1 MDLASLNIQRGRDHG
16 IAPYNIWREQ
26 CGLRR
31 FRRFEEMTDVMAAR
45 TVRSL
50 SRVYDDVDDVDLF
63 TGGLSER
70 PVVGGLVGPTFAC
83 IIGQQFLNLRRGDR
97 FWYENPGVFTSD
109 QLQEIRKTSLARAIC
124 DNLDDIEV
132 LQPYAFLMI
141 DDYSNR
147 RISCKSRFIPRL
159 DLNLWRERP
168 APRTDPNE
176 GVDLGHEL
184 RLRPVVRPPLS
195 PLAPFYSHT
204 MEVPVR
210 LKGDDDD
217 RANEL
222 DPASRFN
229 PHGPVL
235 GGGPNTPYFRE
246 SIPFTAEVPRPI
258 SREQYYSFF
267 DTLTEELWGSS
278 GDGSSSDYRS
288 SSSSGGKGGDSME
301 AREASSMSPLDDGFV
316 KALFTSLL
324 KTPGVDDD
332 DADFRP
338 RTFL

>member
-50 SRVYDDVDDVDLF
+50 TRVYDDVDDVDLF

-97 FWYENPGVFTSD
+97 FWYENPGVFTAD

-159 DLNLWRERP
+159 NLDLWRDRP
-168 APRTDPNE
+168 VPRTDPGGGG
-176 GVDLGHEL
+176 GVDLSHEL
-184 RLRPVVRPPLS
+184 RPPLS

-204 MEVPVR
+204 VEVPTR
-210 LKGDDDD
+210 LGEEET
-217 RANEL
+217 NEL
-222 DPASRFN
+222 DPSSRFN

-235 GGGPNTPYFRE
+235 GGGPDTPYFRE
-246 SIPFTAEVPRPI
+246 TIPFTAEVPRPL

-267 DTLTEELWGSS
+267 DTLNEELWGSS
-278 GDGSSSDYRS
+278 NGNSASSSTSNGSSN
-288 SSSSGGKGGDSME
+288 GDSME
-301 AREASSMSPLDDGFV
+301 AREASSRSPVDDDFV
-316 KALFTSLL
+316 RALFTSMMRRH
-324 KTPGVDDD
+324 GEDDD
-332 DADFRP
+332 DAQFRP
-338 RTFL
+338 RKLV